1 MEKKKS
7 WTKSKLGAFWIKK
20 TKDDR
25 QYLSGVID
33 IQLPDGSVKKVALAI
48 YKNDFKLKELKI
60 SRLCHF
66 EAFDYPIDEK

>member
-33 IQLPDGSVKKVALAI
+33 IQLPDGSTKKVALAI
-48 YKNDFKLKELKI
+48 YKNDFKQGNNPDFNAYQIEVL
-60 SRLCHF
+60 
-66 EAFDYPIDEK
+66 